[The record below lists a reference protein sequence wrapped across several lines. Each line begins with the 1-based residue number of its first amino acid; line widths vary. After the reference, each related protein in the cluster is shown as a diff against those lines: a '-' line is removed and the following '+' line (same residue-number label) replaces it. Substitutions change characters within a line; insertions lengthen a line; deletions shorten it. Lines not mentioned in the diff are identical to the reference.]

1 MASPSS
7 FHDRLLG
14 SYLGDMK
21 MRSRRNGFTLIELL
35 VVIAIIAVLIALLLP
50 AVQQAREAARRT
62 QCKNHVKQMGLA
74 LHNYHDTHLIFPA
87 GNIIGAWSFKTMLL
101 PYMDQAN
108 LYNRINFSNN
118 IAGSADRC
126 AAGEY
131 DCRTEVNR
139 LRALGGGDPNAAVI
153 PAHYCPSDPRGGS
166 AYIYQGDHRVGN
178 YLGVGGDE
186 VPMLGQGRCVGPGGT
201 FPGKR
206 RGMLSYNS
214 NVRMRDATDGTSST
228 LFVGERGVSESRDYG
243 WDICA
248 GVEGDGW
255 LSAGG
260 GFGPGDP
267 VNNPAFVHDTHFWS
281 HHSGGAHFVM
291 ADGAVRFVSYSLDF
305 KVFKGLATKSAN
317 EIVSLE

>member
-1 MASPSS
+1 
-7 FHDRLLG
+7 
-14 SYLGDMK
+14 
-21 MRSRRNGFTLIELL
+21 MRQRRSGFTLIELL

-62 QCKNHVKQMGLA
+62 QCKNNLKQIGLA
-74 LHNYHDTHLIFPA
+74 LHNYHDTHLIFPQ
-87 GNIIGAWSFKTMLL
+87 GNSIGAWSFRTMLL
-101 PYMDQAN
+101 PYLEQAP
-108 LYNRINFSNN
+108 LYSKINFSNN

-126 AAGEY
+126 AVGQY
-131 DCRTEVNR
+131 DCRAEVAR
-139 LRALGGGDPNAAVI
+139 LRAAGGGDPNAATI
-153 PAHYCPSDPRGGS
+153 AAHYCPSDPRGGS
-166 AYIYQGDHRVGN
+166 AYPDTSVGVHRVAN

-186 VPMLGQGRCVGPGGT
+186 VPILSEARCVAPGGT
-201 FPGKR
+201 FPAKR

-214 NVRMRDATDGTSST
+214 STRMRDVSDGTSST
-228 LFVGERGVSESRDYG
+228 LFVGERGVSDSRDYG

-255 LSAGG
+255 LSVGG

-281 HHSGGAHFVM
+281 HHAGGAHFVM

-305 KVFKGLATKSAN
+305 KVFKGLATKSAA
-317 EIVSLE
+317 EVVSLD